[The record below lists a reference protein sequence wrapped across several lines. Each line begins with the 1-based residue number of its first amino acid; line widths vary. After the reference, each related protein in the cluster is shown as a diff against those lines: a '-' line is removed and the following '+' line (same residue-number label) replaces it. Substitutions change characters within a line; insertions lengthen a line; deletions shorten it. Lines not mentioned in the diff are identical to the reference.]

1 MKNLHNFRKNHGS
14 TVSDL
19 SDLSGWISNLPSSF
33 GILNT
38 LFMVSTLTLSGYPSC
53 LRILEEWSTV
63 MHHLLD
69 TLHFEMLGF
78 LLHEPIENYTR
89 NEEGKCFSEWT
100 YLRILFLLHWP
111 TVSIQKP
118 SKQRLSTKPPS
129 WTPSLEASKP
139 KPGKMPFCTLI
150 PSVKGGTSASTRWC
164 MHTMIYTYY
173 YIYRFL
179 CVYADNYESP
189 IYSHSH
195 RYIAYSHM

>member
-89 NEEGKCFSEWT
+89 NEEDKCFSEWT

-139 KPGKMPFCTLI
+139 KPIWQRWHLDPIWQRWHICINTLMYAHYDI
-150 PSVKGGTSASTRWC
+150 HILS
-164 MHTMIYTYY
+164 
-173 YIYRFL
+173 YIY
-179 CVYADNYESP
+179 
-189 IYSHSH
+189 I
-195 RYIAYSHM
+195 

>member
-129 WTPSLEASKP
+129 WTPKP
-139 KPGKMPFCTLI
+139 WRLQNQNLDPICE
-150 PSVKGGTSASTRWC
+150 RWHIC
-164 MHTMIYTYY
+164 INMLMYAHYDIYILSYY
-173 YIYRFL
+173 HIYIGFFV
-179 CVYADNYESP
+179 CVCW
-189 IYSHSH
+189 
-195 RYIAYSHM
+195 